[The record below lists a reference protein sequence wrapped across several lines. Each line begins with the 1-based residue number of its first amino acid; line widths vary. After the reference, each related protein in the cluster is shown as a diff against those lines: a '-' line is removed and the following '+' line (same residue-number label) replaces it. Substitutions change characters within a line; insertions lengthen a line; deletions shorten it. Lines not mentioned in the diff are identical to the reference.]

1 MEARG
6 LSVQSRGDSW
16 VEKPKLWT
24 RTGIMNLPC
33 IIPYIVLLTNPRF
46 RNIWQSEEVWTS
58 SIDITWLQWKPH
70 VRTIWNAC
78 NPVSC
83 FSLLASVLR
92 SNNLVARYS
101 IFLSTKIK
109 KKKKKSCKSQHCQ
122 TMLACIAPDS
132 YRMWLTAP
140 PISSASLQILSII
153 FKVGCTPF
161 VSII

>member
-1 MEARG
+1 
-6 LSVQSRGDSW
+6 
-16 VEKPKLWT
+16 
-24 RTGIMNLPC
+24 MNLPC

-109 KKKKKSCKSQHCQ
+109 KKKKKVVNPSTVKRCLHVLLLIVIECDSLPRQSVRQVFRSCQLSSR
-122 TMLACIAPDS
+122 LAA
-132 YRMWLTAP
+132 L
-140 PISSASLQILSII
+140 LLFQL
-153 FKVGCTPF
+153 FK
-161 VSII
+161 

>member
-1 MEARG
+1 
-6 LSVQSRGDSW
+6 
-16 VEKPKLWT
+16 
-24 RTGIMNLPC
+24 MNLPC

-101 IFLSTKIK
+101 IFLTTKIK
-109 KKKKKSCKSQHCQ
+109 KKKKVVNPSTVKRCLHVLLLIVIECDSLPRQSVRQVFRSCQLSSR
-122 TMLACIAPDS
+122 LAA
-132 YRMWLTAP
+132 L
-140 PISSASLQILSII
+140 LLFQL
-153 FKVGCTPF
+153 FK
-161 VSII
+161 

>member
-1 MEARG
+1 
-6 LSVQSRGDSW
+6 
-16 VEKPKLWT
+16 
-24 RTGIMNLPC
+24 MNLPC

-101 IFLSTKIK
+101 IFLTTKIK
-109 KKKKKSCKSQHCQ
+109 KKKKVVNPSTVKRCLHVLLLIVIECDSLLRQSVRQVFRSCQLSSR
-122 TMLACIAPDS
+122 LAA
-132 YRMWLTAP
+132 L
-140 PISSASLQILSII
+140 LLFQL
-153 FKVGCTPF
+153 FK
-161 VSII
+161 